1 MNKRWVRALFLSL
14 DYMFV
19 SFSLYHMRCEDTWA
33 VKSPLSDMLRSYAE
47 MREKKVV
54 KKRQKTFFELLLD
67 FLPILEKFPLE
78 EEVSFR
84 KMQPKVLFCCRRARR
99 KKKSRVKKENLCLFP
114 HTEESLGT
122 KNIFPSQSMRKTKR
136 NETCSMISKSAKVA
150 FESSADSPSRQAGS
164 NLPLEANGSSEKV

>member
-1 MNKRWVRALFLSL
+1 MIIKSTRTGMNKRWVRALFLSL

-99 KKKSRVKKENLCLFP
+99 KKRNHGGKKKIFVFFP
-114 HTEESLGT
+114 TQ
-122 KNIFPSQSMRKTKR
+122 KNRWGQKIFFLHKAWEKR
-136 NETCSMISKSAKVA
+136 NETKHA
-150 FESSADSPSRQAGS
+150 
-164 NLPLEANGSSEKV
+164 LW